1 MERGFVILGAENILK
16 GDWKMD
22 VKKFWAAVLGQ
33 DAGAMRPYFHEDAR
47 VNWHNTNE
55 QFTVEEFIRANCE
68 YPGQWDGEVERVV
81 EQGGLVITA
90 TRVWAAGGGPSFHV
104 VSFIQLR
111 EERIISV
118 DEYWGDDGAPP
129 QWRVEKQIGR
139 AIPMDG
145 KGEGAV

>member
-1 MERGFVILGAENILK
+1 
-16 GDWKMD
+16 MD

-68 YPGQWDGEVERVV
+68 YPGQWDGEVERGV

-90 TRVWAAGGGPSFHV
+90 TGVLAAGGGASFDV
-104 VSFIQLR
+104 VYFIQLR

-118 DEYWGDDGAPP
+118 DEYWGDDGARPE
-129 QWRVEKQIGR
+129 WRVEKQIGR
-139 AIPMDG
+139 AIYMDG

>member
-1 MERGFVILGAENILK
+1 M
-16 GDWKMD
+16 
-22 VKKFWAAVLGQ
+22 
-33 DAGAMRPYFHEDAR
+33 
-47 VNWHNTNE
+47 NWHNTNE

>member
-1 MERGFVILGAENILK
+1 MERGFVILGAENNLK

-22 VKKFWAAVLGQ
+22 VKNFWAAVLGQ

>member
-1 MERGFVILGAENILK
+1 MERGFVILGAENNLK

-90 TRVWAAGGGPSFHV
+90 TRVWG
-104 VSFIQLR
+104 Q
-111 EERIISV
+111 
-118 DEYWGDDGAPP
+118 
-129 QWRVEKQIGR
+129 
-139 AIPMDG
+139 
-145 KGEGAV
+145 GAVHPFMWCPLSS

>member
-1 MERGFVILGAENILK
+1 MERGFVILGAENNLK

-111 EERIISV
+111 EERIMSV